1 MPYEPPA
8 RVGFRAVFQK
18 PRVWIAEI
26 AWRWLFGG
34 AALALLAFTFLAYL
48 DSLPVSN
55 ADRLMLRSG
64 APLLMADA
72 LSHILQGSADRLLR
86 AAAVLVPGLAVLWTL
101 AAGFGRAATLGPLM
115 PLGRSLGTPRLRPLL
130 GLSFLRTALAL
141 AGIAAYMGAAMLA
154 GALARDGE
162 TVRPDFF
169 FAVFIPLFVLVVFC
183 WTVLNWFLSLAP
195 LFAVRDGDDMMGSIA
210 ASVHLYR
217 RNRRDFAAVGT
228 IFGIIRL
235 FALVA
240 VTMLSLAVVNL
251 WGRISGAAIIAAVA
265 AISLAYFAVADFLYV
280 SRLAAYAEI
289 LERDR
294 TAVVAPAEPTE
305 SSTQAPI
312 VAQVAEKLEGAS
324 TVPETTGSS

>member
-1 MPYEPPA
+1 MAYEPPA
-8 RVGFRAVFQK
+8 RAGFRAVFQR

-34 AALALLAFTFLAYL
+34 AALGLLAFTLLGYL

-64 APLLMADA
+64 APLLIADA
-72 LSHILQGSADRLLR
+72 LSHILQGSGERLLR
-86 AAAVLVPGLAVLWTL
+86 AAAVLVPGLSVLWTL
-101 AAGFGRAATLGPLM
+101 AAGIGRAATLGPLV
-115 PLGRSLGTPRLRPLL
+115 PQGTPRLRPLL

-141 AGIAAYMGAAMLA
+141 AGIAAYMGSAVLA
-154 GALARDGE
+154 GVVARSGE

-169 FAVFIPLFVLVVFC
+169 FAIFIPLFVLVVFC

-195 LFAVRDGDDMMGSIA
+195 LFAVRDGSDMMGSIA

-240 VTMLSLAVVNL
+240 VTMLSLAVANL
-251 WGRISGAAIIAAVA
+251 WGTISGAAVIALVA
-265 AISLAYFAVADFLYV
+265 AISMVYFAMADFLYV

-294 TAVVAPAEPTE
+294 SAEPITAPAVTE
-305 SSTQAPI
+305 SHIPPVVLEPAP
-312 VAQVAEKLEGAS
+312 EKLEGTS
-324 TVPETTGSS
+324 TVPETTGGS